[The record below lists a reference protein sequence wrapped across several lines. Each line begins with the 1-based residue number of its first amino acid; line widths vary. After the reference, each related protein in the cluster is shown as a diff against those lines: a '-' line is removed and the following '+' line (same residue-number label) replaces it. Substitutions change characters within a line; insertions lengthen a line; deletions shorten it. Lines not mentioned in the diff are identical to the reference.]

1 MENPPTAKELPPAP
15 LLSEPLNISKISRT
29 RTTPVDLDTM
39 DSSGRSNGR
48 SSIDSTSERPKS
60 QSGEAA
66 DTARAGPSGFS
77 KLLRRKK
84 NKKNQKQTDEQ
95 STDNDR
101 DIPGSRDGDYAAS
114 LFANDNNPLPENEA
128 GTLLADDSELD
139 RSLQNSSSNNGI
151 NTTSS
156 PLIQTTSIDA
166 TDTEGVQADVESAV
180 SGPSA
185 TASDSNPDADPSKS
199 ATQNPSTLE
208 IPESRTGGKR
218 RGTSPGRRFKNAFS
232 SSAQDKK
239 DTEGG
244 RERSSSTSSK
254 RSMTLFGGNG
264 RRGSLSAK
272 RAQTSHGIVA
282 EPPPPLPPIRTDLT
296 EDKPSEL
303 SERPRTPPHTALPV
317 PAPHTTVTPP
327 TPSEHRLEFPKLI
340 DSPEVTS
347 SPESITPG
355 EGIVV
360 SPSGNM
366 ISHRR
371 VRSASSAH
379 RPSKLSNSI
388 SVSPT
393 IEEVKSSS
401 RNPSAAQQAGFFS
414 SMFSAAQNAASTLSS
429 SLNNQ
434 PRNPSQLDSTTNAS
448 QTNSGAEDAKGDS
461 NNSNG
466 EEKRSLAIET
476 LGSGDL
482 DFSHLE
488 VNVPPGGS
496 VSTPDG
502 IVITKPDLPPEKR
515 KNMAVYQRDEEAA
528 MLEVPPTDEPLEL
541 GSTTSLPK
549 DFGGDQPPPSGDI
562 LDADL
567 GTRSRR
573 SPSLRGRLIGRHR
586 GSSAATTSSTVGA
599 LAGAGAVALAAPG
612 ATPSVPRSTGFA
624 VAGKKRNRDFHQ
636 LFRSVPEDDYLI
648 EDYSCALQREI
659 ILAGRIYVSEGH
671 ICFSSNILGWVTT
684 LVISFDEV
692 VAIEKESTAMVFPN
706 AIAIQT
712 LHARHTFRSLL
723 SRESTYDL
731 MVNIWKIN
739 HPALKSSING
749 TRVSHGTG
757 DKTEKAGESD
767 VESDE
772 DNEEDEIYDEDEDG
786 DTVDS
791 FVEAA
796 SVNGSEPTNPRK
808 ALSRQASGNI
818 PKASA
823 NGPDAGDNGNSA
835 SGDTDFPGPA
845 THAPTE
851 YTDPNGQYDKVVKD
865 EVIPAPL
872 GKVYS
877 LVFGPASGAFVPKF
891 LVDNQKSGELQF
903 SSEKQGLTNDS
914 RNREY
919 SYIKP
924 LNGSIGPKQ
933 TKCISTEYLD
943 FLDLEKAVLVTLT
956 TQTPDV
962 PSGNV
967 FSVKTKYLFTWAAG
981 NQTRFLM
988 TCTIEWTGKSW
999 LKGPIEK
1006 GAIDGQSGFGGDLIQ
1021 AIKGAIAPRA
1031 RPGTAKPGKGKG
1043 KRKKGDA
1050 AGQEPAPAI
1059 AATDATASKADSWGI
1074 LEPLQG
1080 VLEPVMEIMKPLVSG
1095 NVAIAI
1101 IGILLF
1107 LLFFRTPFRST
1118 VPSSHDIGCPGYTL
1132 PQRLAAYE
1140 EMWRREESELWSWLE
1155 DRVGLEGALFPMVRP
1170 SVSPLRQK
1178 AQQLRAERELSA
1190 KMSDDKM
1197 TDREMDAAIR
1207 TTRERLDAL
1216 EDILN
1221 KRKAH
1226 SIVEEVQSRH
1236 EL

>member
-1 MENPPTAKELPPAP
+1 M
-15 LLSEPLNISKISRT
+15 
-29 RTTPVDLDTM
+29 
-39 DSSGRSNGR
+39 
-48 SSIDSTSERPKS
+48 
-60 QSGEAA
+60 
-66 DTARAGPSGFS
+66 
-77 KLLRRKK
+77 
-84 NKKNQKQTDEQ
+84 
-95 STDNDR
+95 
-101 DIPGSRDGDYAAS
+101 
-114 LFANDNNPLPENEA
+114 
-128 GTLLADDSELD
+128 
-139 RSLQNSSSNNGI
+139 
-151 NTTSS
+151 
-156 PLIQTTSIDA
+156 IQTTSVDA

-185 TASDSNPDADPSKS
+185 TASDLNPDGDPSKS
-199 ATQNPSTLE
+199 TTQNPSTLE
-208 IPESRTGGKR
+208 IPENRGGGKK

-239 DTEGG
+239 DTESG

-254 RSMTLFGGNG
+254 RSMTLFGANG

-272 RAQTSHGIVA
+272 RAQTSHGVIA

-296 EDKPSEL
+296 EDKPVEL

-347 SPESITPG
+347 SPESIKPG

-393 IEEVKSSS
+393 IEEVKSGSKT
-401 RNPSAAQQAGFFS
+401 PSAAQQAGFFS
-414 SMFSAAQNAASTLSS
+414 SVFSAAQNAASTFSS
-429 SLNNQ
+429 SLNTQ
-434 PRNPSQLDSTTNAS
+434 QRDRNISQLASTDAS
-448 QTNSGAEDAKGDS
+448 QANDGAGDAGESDS
-461 NNSNG
+461 NINND
-466 EEKRSLAIET
+466 EEKKSLAIET

-502 IVITKPDLPPEKR
+502 IVITKPDLPPEQR

-528 MLEVPPTDEPLEL
+528 VLEGKNAAHAVHKAYEKPSDVFVVPPTGEPLEL

-562 LDADL
+562 LDADV

-586 GSSAATTSSTVGA
+586 GSSAATTSTAIGA
-599 LAGAGAVALAAPG
+599 LAGAGAVALTAPA
-612 ATPSVPRSTGFA
+612 ATPNAPRSTGFA

-767 VESDE
+767 VDSDE
-772 DNEEDEIYDEDEDG
+772 DDEEDEIYDEDEDG
-786 DTVDS
+786 DTADS
-791 FVEAA
+791 FVEAGSA
-796 SVNGSEPTNPRK
+796 NGSEPANPRK
-808 ALSRQASGNI
+808 ALSRQASGNL

-823 NGPDAGDNGNSA
+823 NGPDAGDNGNPA

-877 LVFGPASGAFVPKF
+877 LVFGPASGSFVPKF

-943 FLDLEKAVLVTLT
+943 FLDLDKAVLVTLT

-1006 GAIDGQSGFGGDLIQ
+1006 GAIDGQGGFGNDLIQ

-1050 AGQEPAPAI
+1050 ASQEAAPVA
-1059 AATDATASKADSWGI
+1059 AATDTTASKADSWGM

-1080 VLEPVMEIMKPLVSG
+1080 ILEPVMDIVKPMVSG
-1095 NVAIAI
+1095 NVAIVV

-1107 LLFFRTPFRST
+1107 FIFFRTPSRST
-1118 VPSSHDIGCPGYTL
+1118 TVSSHDIGCPGYTL

-1155 DRVGLEGALFPMVRP
+1155 DRVGLDGALFPTVRP

-1190 KMSDDKM
+1190 KMGDDKM
-1197 TDREMDAAIR
+1197 SDREMDAAIR

-1216 EDILN
+1216 EEILN

-1226 SIVEEVQSRH
+1226 PIVEEVQSRH